1 MSDNSQ
7 ERIAKALEEKNE
19 IIMGILYGI
28 LIASVLVAGFFSI
41 MTFGQPVYSFINYDM
56 LGNERPQS
64 PTYAVAQPA
73 PLDDCAY
80 SDDEQLCYQMKRIAD
95 SMESDLIIEQGSMI
109 VDPVNKDN
117 MIWTLV
123 NKETYFE
130 NNDKF
135 HRTTIHNN
143 SKYYYLGEEDES

>member
-1 MSDNSQ
+1 MDNQ
-7 ERIAKALEEKNE
+7 ERIANALEQKNE

-28 LIASVLVAGFFSI
+28 LTSFLIILGFILVMA
-41 MTFGQPVYSFINYDM
+41 FGQTVYDFFVYELLDND
-56 LGNERPQS
+56 RPPT
-64 PTYAVAQPA
+64 PTYAVAQPE
-73 PLDDCAY
+73 PLDDCNY
-80 SDDEQLCYQMKRIAD
+80 SDDKQLCYQMKRIAD

-123 NKETYFE
+123 DKETYFE

-143 SKYYYLGEEDES
+143 FKYYYLGEEK